1 VLRGVLQV
9 EALCAELKN
18 ENTQANAQIK
28 EMIAALS
35 QAKETSA
42 QLVCVVFE
50 CAADSCII

>member
-1 VLRGVLQV
+1 MLRGALQV
-9 EALCAELKN
+9 EAQCAELKN

-28 EMIAALS
+28 EVIAALS